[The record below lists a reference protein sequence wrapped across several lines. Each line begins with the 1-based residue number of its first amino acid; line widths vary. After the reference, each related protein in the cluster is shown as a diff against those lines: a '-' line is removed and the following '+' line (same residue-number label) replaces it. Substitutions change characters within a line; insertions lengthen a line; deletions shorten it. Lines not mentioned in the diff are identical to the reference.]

1 MANDYY
7 TKSGVPATQAPL
19 SSSAIRAEFSLIE
32 QGFDKL
38 PSFSGK
44 GGKPVKVNADEDGL
58 EAGDIGAENI
68 GNTPAGNIAATTV
81 QAAINELDTEKAPLA
96 SPTFTGTP
104 AAPTAA
110 DGTNTTQIATT
121 AFVQAAIALLKN
133 GVSAAFDT
141 LSEIATELG
150 FKAPLASPTFT
161 GTPAAPTA
169 AVDTS
174 TTQLATTA
182 FVTNQAA
189 STTPLADTASGS
201 VGTSKRYARADH
213 THPMSVKQSFLAS
226 GTISAAGL
234 PVSLLSN
241 GRVAAIGGA
250 LSTKVAFVSSAVVVG
265 SVSACYDPTTQ
276 KVVVFYAVNTTYYAV
291 VGTVSGGSITFGT
304 PVSLGTVSGQL
315 VSRCAIEAGS
325 GKVVVMYRSSSTNV
339 SIRVGTILGTSISF
353 GSSTTVTAEAVDG
366 RPFDIC
372 YCATSGKFVYVRSRG
387 AASNYARAAVG
398 TVSGTN
404 ISFGTEADIHATATY
419 SRYICCTYDSTNDK
433 IVAFYIRSEVLYAA
447 VGTVSGTTISF
458 GTEVTCYSGR
468 GYYLDAAF
476 DANAGKT
483 VTTFVNTASDSRG
496 RAIVGTVSGTSISFG
511 TAAEFTA
518 NAVDG
523 TSIAYDSTNHKLILS
538 YGYADSPQYIKAVT
552 GTISGTD
559 ITFGTAVNVTDSGYS
574 GATHAIVYD
583 SDTNSA
589 VVAYR
594 ELSNYGY
601 GRVASLASGD
611 ISYALMNFIGISE
624 ASAAD
629 GAALDVTI
637 IGGVNSS
644 VSGLTTG
651 ADYYVD
657 SAGALTLSS
666 TNNDLV
672 GKALS
677 ATSILVTGGTP

>member
-19 SSSAIRAEFSLIE
+19 SSSAIRAEFSSIE
-32 QGFDKL
+32 QGFDKF

-68 GNTPAGNIAATTV
+68 GNTPAGSIAATTV
-81 QAAINELDTEKAPLA
+81 QAALNELDAE
-96 SPTFTGTP
+96 
-104 AAPTAA
+104 
-110 DGTNTTQIATT
+110 
-121 AFVQAAIALLKN
+121 
-133 GVSAAFDT
+133 
-141 LSEIATELG
+141 
-150 FKAPLASPTFT
+150 KAPLASPTFT

-250 LSTKVAFVSSAVVVG
+250 LSQKVAFVSSSVTAG
-265 SVSACYDPTTQ
+265 SVSAAYDATTQ
-276 KVVVFYAVNTTYYAV
+276 KVVVAYAVSWAFYAV
-291 VGTVSGGSITFGT
+291 VGTVSGGSISFGS
-304 PVSLGTVSGQL
+304 PVTLDTGLSGTL
-315 VSRCAIEAGS
+315 VSKCAIESGS
-325 GKVVVMYRSSSTNV
+325 GKVVIGYQATSS
-339 SIRVGTILGTSISF
+339 IARFKAGTISGISISF
-353 GSSTTVTAEAVDG
+353 GSPVSIESGSV
-366 RPFDIC
+366 FDVC
-372 YCATSGKFVYVRSRG
+372 YCNTSGKFVYVASYNG
-387 AASNYARAAVG
+387 ASNYARSAVM
-398 TVSGTN
+398 TVSGTTL
-404 ISFGTEADIHATATY
+404 SLGTEVNIHATATV
-419 SRYICCTYDSTNDK
+419 STHMCCTYDSTNNR
-433 IVAFYIRSEVLYAA
+433 VAVFYNRLDVVYAA
-447 VGTVSGTTISF
+447 IGTVSGTSISF

-468 GYYLDAAF
+468 GYHLSAAF

-511 TAAEFTA
+511 TAAEFST

-538 YGYADSPQYIKAVT
+538 YGYADSPQYIKVVT

-559 ITFGTAVNVTDSGYS
+559 ISFGTAVNVTGSGYS
-574 GATHAIVYD
+574 GNSHAIVYD

-589 VVAYR
+589 VVAFR
-594 ELSNYGY
+594 EASNYGY

-611 ISYALMNFIGISE
+611 ISYALMNFIGMSE

-629 GAALDVTI
+629 GAAVDVTI

-644 VSGLTTG
+644 VSGLTPG